1 VIATLAVAAALA
13 APTIAFGRVGGN
25 IKPFAAAVDAS
36 GHVTVDGAAAR
47 DVGAARVRALVRIAQ
62 REQFFSLPRS
72 TRCTGTLPDV
82 AARYVRLRSAGVVR
96 TVRVQG
102 GCNARLT
109 TALPTIWYHVR
120 DLDAGRA
127 FYRDKLGFIEVH
139 HEENERWAE
148 LSRGGVRI
156 ALAEGEPQDG
166 AVAAVDVDD
175 VKADAERLR
184 REGVD
189 IGVVFEL
196 HEEIRLL
203 DVFDPDG
210 NRIQLTQE
218 LSRS

>member
-102 GCNARLT
+102 GCNARFER
-109 TALPTIWYHVR
+109 IW
-120 DLDAGRA
+120 
-127 FYRDKLGFIEVH
+127 
-139 HEENERWAE
+139 
-148 LSRGGVRI
+148 S
-156 ALAEGEPQDG
+156 ALAPL
-166 AVAAVDVDD
+166 AA
-175 VKADAERLR
+175 
-184 REGVD
+184 
-189 IGVVFEL
+189 
-196 HEEIRLL
+196 
-203 DVFDPDG
+203 
-210 NRIQLTQE
+210 
-218 LSRS
+218 